1 LQTVISNVHALVKI
15 LCTGAHRQARLIA
28 IDGAGGAGKS
38 TLGAQLAAALDDF
51 VHVDLDCFL
60 IAKQDKF
67 FDALRLDAVKA
78 AVVASGRRVIM
89 TGICLLRVL
98 EAAGV
103 RPDVLIY
110 VKRMRKWGWAD
121 EDELEGDEIEHFALS
136 LKVGIEEWPFQV
148 EVRDYHRAYRPQD
161 RATIVL
167 ERLEES

>member
-1 LQTVISNVHALVKI
+1 
-15 LCTGAHRQARLIA
+15 
-28 IDGAGGAGKS
+28 
-38 TLGAQLAAALDDF
+38 

-67 FDALRLDAVKA
+67 FDALRLDEVKA
-78 AVVASGRRVIM
+78 AVVAPGRRVVM

-121 EDELEGDEIEHFALS
+121 EDELEGNEIEQIASS
-136 LKVGIEEWPFQV
+136 LGVDIQEWPFQV
-148 EVRDYHRAYRPQD
+148 EVRNYHRTYRPQD
-161 RATIVL
+161 RAAIVL
-167 ERLEES
+167 ERVDES